1 MRHLASIQQILS
13 LEPIPDA
20 DQIEVASVLG
30 WKCVVKK
37 GEFRVGDYCVYIE
50 VDSLLPDRPEFE
62 FMKPRGMRVRTVKL
76 RGQVSQ
82 GLALPVTIF
91 IGDTRYWAEPGIG
104 FFGDVGE
111 DVTEALG
118 ITKYEPPV
126 PVQLGGEAKGTF
138 PGFLKKT
145 DEDRIQGMPWILEKH
160 KGIKVRACEKLDGS
174 SATYYW
180 RDGEFGVC
188 SRNQE
193 LKETDGNSFW
203 KVARE
208 LLLED
213 KLRAYG
219 KNIALQGELVGEG
232 IQKNKY
238 GLKGHTVY
246 FFDVFDIDNYKHLS
260 AMDASELLGMIG
272 LREVPTVDFDFP
284 LIYTVDQLV
293 EIATMKS
300 LLRPDVWAE
309 GIVIRSY
316 DDITETL
323 PIGESVNRG
332 RLSFKVIN
340 PSFLLK
346 YDE

>member
-1 MRHLASIQQILS
+1 MRHLASIQRILS
-13 LEPIPDA
+13 LDPIPDA
-20 DQIEVASVLG
+20 DSIERASVLG
-30 WKCVVKK
+30 WQCVVKK
-37 GEFRVGDYCVYIE
+37 GEFRVGDYVVYIE

-82 GLALPVTIF
+82 GLVFPLSIVNDASPLESYIPDE
-91 IGDTRYWAEPGIG
+91 GD
-104 FFGDVGE
+104 
-111 DVTEALG
+111 DVTALLD
-118 ITKYEPPV
+118 ITKYEPPI
-126 PVQLGGEAKGTF
+126 PAQLAGETKGTF

-145 DEDRIQGMPWILEKH
+145 DEERIQTMPWILEKYE
-160 KGIKVRACEKLDGS
+160 GALCRVCEKLDGS
-174 SATYYW
+174 SATYYF

-203 KVARE
+203 RVARE
-208 LLLED
+208 LKLEE
-213 KLRAYG
+213 KLRDYG
-219 KNIALQGELVGEG
+219 RNIALQGELIGEG

-238 GLKGHTVY
+238 GLKGHAVY
-246 FFDVFDIDNYKHLS
+246 FFDVFDIDGYRHMSPYS
-260 AMDASELLGMIG
+260 ADEVYWILGVSPAPIISDELLGAS
-272 LREVPTVDFDFP
+272 
-284 LIYTVDQLV
+284 LIDALV
-293 EIATMKS
+293 TMATRKS
-300 LLRPDVWAE
+300 ALKPDVWAE

-316 DDITETL
+316 NDVTETFVT
-323 PIGESVNRG
+323 GQTVNRG

>member
-1 MRHLASIQQILS
+1 MRHLASIQRILS
-13 LEPIPDA
+13 LDPIPDA
-20 DQIEVASVLG
+20 DQIEVASILG

-37 GEFRVGDYCVYIE
+37 GEFSVGDACAYIE

-82 GLALPVTIF
+82 GLALPCSIL
-91 IGDTRYWAEPGIG
+91 EPDMNHTEGR
-104 FFGDVGE
+104 
-111 DVTEALG
+111 DVTEQLS
-118 ITKYEPPV
+118 ITKYTPPI
-126 PVQLGGEAKGTF
+126 PAQLAGDAKGTF

-145 DEDRIQGMPWILEKH
+145 DEERIQTMPWILEKYE
-160 KGIKVRACEKLDGS
+160 GALCRVCEKLDGS
-174 SATYYW
+174 SATYYL

-193 LKETDGNSFW
+193 LKETEGNSFW
-203 KVARE
+203 RVARE
-208 LLLED
+208 LKLEER
-213 KLRAYG
+213 LRDYG
-219 KNIALQGELVGEG
+219 RNIALQGELIGEG

-238 GLKGHTVY
+238 GLKGQTVK
-246 FFDVFDIDNYKHLS
+246 FFDVFDIDNFRHMNIREADDVYSTL
-260 AMDASELLGMIG
+260 ALDQAPIVCDELLGG
-272 LREVPTVDFDFP
+272 SLVDA
-284 LIYTVDQLV
+284 LV
-293 EIATMKS
+293 MMATRRSVLK
-300 LLRPDVWAE
+300 PDVWAE

-316 DDITETL
+316 NDVTETFVT
-323 PIGESVNRG
+323 GGTVNRG